1 MPAAHQ
7 PGTGR
12 RYSGRAE
19 HLRQQVARAASLT
32 ERVKRYRCRLP
43 GVNPASE
50 AGQHPTSI
58 PVIVRINPKG
68 RAYDQLASRNWSE
81 QEASPIG
88 IAAPR
93 NCSTRARSSDRRD
106 AGDWL
111 FGHVPAEAWGSTR
124 LPPSTPGNQPRPA
137 LRGGTVRRISDWL
150 RAYGTGAR
158 I

>member
-1 MPAAHQ
+1 MSIA
-7 PGTGR
+7 GR
-12 RYSGRAE
+12 ESGARGWSASDE
-19 HLRQQVARAASLT
+19 HPCNCSYKP
-32 ERVKRYRCRLP
+32 E
-43 GVNPASE
+43 G
-50 AGQHPTSI
+50 G
-58 PVIVRINPKG
+58 
-68 RAYDQLASRNWSE
+68 AYDQLASRNWSE

-124 LPPSTPGNQPRPA
+124 LPPSTPGNQPCPA